1 MGIPHTEKDNF
12 RKRLVSIR
20 DTPFLKPLTNPS
32 IFMGEF
38 WMPSP
43 IPAPFLEKFRK
54 LNTLLL

>member
-38 WMPSP
+38 
-43 IPAPFLEKFRK
+43 
-54 LNTLLL
+54 